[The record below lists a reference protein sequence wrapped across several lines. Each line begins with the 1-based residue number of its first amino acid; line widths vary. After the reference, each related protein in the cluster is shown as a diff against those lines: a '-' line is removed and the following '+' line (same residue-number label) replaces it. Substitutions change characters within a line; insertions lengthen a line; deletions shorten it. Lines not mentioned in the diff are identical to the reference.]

1 MKYISKVVA
10 ITNLV
15 FFEPA
20 ISYASENK
28 AMNVPAITIKQDEQ
42 TGSFSVPMNFPSSAS
57 YISQEEIEERQT
69 GDINRLIREIPGVA
83 LREED
88 GYGLR
93 PNIGIRGSGSD
104 RSSKITLMEDG
115 VLISPAP
122 YSAPSAYYFPSMGRV
137 KGIEVRKGS
146 SAVKY
151 GPITT
156 SGAVN
161 LITTPI
167 PEIAKAQLTASYGSF
182 NEQNLNMN
190 FGNSYD
196 NFGYVVNLDHK
207 SSDGFKK
214 LDGGGDTG
222 FEVNDIMTKFRINSD
237 KDADIYQYLEL
248 KLAYNDHVSDETYA
262 GLTQSDFTADPYR
275 RYRGTALDQIT
286 SDHEQYQLTHF
297 IEVGEKSSLKTTA
310 YHNKFTR
317 NWYKLDKV
325 NDGSTAKSI
334 SDIYSNNLSSYLDVL
349 KGNANGTLD
358 VKANA
363 REYVSQGIQSSFNT
377 KFDLGKFKNDLT
389 YGVRIHSDSEDR
401 LQYSDTYN
409 ISSNGAITFGS
420 RSVIGGSASNNN
432 IGKTTSYATFI
443 ENEIS
448 FGKWL
453 VVPGIRYEH
462 IKMNKRNYDEEART
476 DIHSLANS
484 TQDVIIPG
492 LGVSYSFNDENTVF
506 DSVHKGFAPT
516 MPSPDK
522 QADAE
527 ESVNYEIGLRH
538 RNKNSFF
545 AETTAYIVD
554 YSNLL
559 GDDSASTGGG
569 GTGDQFNGG
578 EVLSYGLELATGYDF
593 KGTLLNEP
601 VKFPV
606 RLSYTYNNTEFR
618 SSFETESDEWG
629 TNVTKGDK
637 MPYVSPHQLALS
649 VGAEFEKFGLNV
661 ATKYVDA
668 MRTQAG
674 TGSIPKNQKIPS
686 HFVVDMVGHYK
697 LQKNTTLF
705 VAVDN
710 LLNRE
715 YAVAAMPAG
724 FRPGK
729 PLAGRIGVI
738 VDF

>member
-1 MKYISKVVA
+1 MKKVIKVA
-10 ITNLV
+10 TIANLV
-15 FFEPA
+15 FLQPVIALSAENRA
-20 ISYASENK
+20 ID
-28 AMNVPAITIKQDEQ
+28 VPAITVKRDEN
-42 TGSFSVPMNFPSSAS
+42 TGSYSVPMNFPSSAS
-57 YISQEEIEERQT
+57 YISQKEIEEKQT
-69 GDINRLIREIPGVA
+69 IDINRIIREIPGIV

-115 VLISPAP
+115 VLIAPAP

-146 SAVKY
+146 SSIKY

-167 PEIAKAQLTASYGSF
+167 PEIAKAQLNASYGSF
-182 NEQNLNMN
+182 NEQNLNAN
-190 FGNSYD
+190 FGNSFN
-196 NFGYVVNLDHK
+196 NFGYVVNIDHK

-222 FEVNDIMTKFRINSD
+222 FEVNDIMTKFRMSSD

-248 KLAYNDHVSDETYA
+248 KLAYNDQVSNETYA

-297 IEVGEKSSLKTTA
+297 IETGENSSLKTTA

-325 NDGSTAKSI
+325 NGKSLSTV
-334 SDIYSNNLSSYLDVL
+334 LSGINVGDLNTL
-349 KGNANGTLD
+349 RGTEAGTLD

-363 REYVSQGIQSSFNT
+363 REYNSQGIQSNFNT
-377 KFDLGKFKNDLT
+377 KFDLGKFKNNLT
-389 YGVRIHSDSEDR
+389 YGIRIHSDSEDR
-401 LQYSDTYN
+401 FQYSDTYN
-409 ISSNGAITFGS
+409 IDSSGNISLQTAGIAGSSSSNNRIS
-420 RSVIGGSASNNN
+420 RSN
-432 IGKTTSYATFI
+432 SYSTFV

-448 FGKWL
+448 IGKWL
-453 VVPGIRYEH
+453 FVPGLRYEN
-462 IKMNKRNYDEEART
+462 IKMNHKRYNNPERT
-476 DIHSLANS
+476 DLERVVEDS
-484 TQDVIIPG
+484 QDAIIPG
-492 LGVSYSFNDENTVF
+492 LGVSYSINDENTAF
-506 DSVHKGFAPT
+506 GSIHKGFAPAG
-516 MPSPDK
+516 PGSG
-522 QADAE
+522 ADPE
-527 ESVNYEIGLRH
+527 ESINYEIGLRH

-545 AETTAYIVD
+545 AETTAYVVD

-559 GDDSASTGGG
+559 GSDTASTGGG
-569 GTGDQFNGG
+569 GNGDQFNGG

-593 KGTLLNEP
+593 KGILLNEA

-606 RLSYTYNNTEFR
+606 RLSYAYNNSEFK
-618 SSFETESDEWG
+618 SSFKNGAEEWG
-629 TNVTKGDK
+629 EVSKGDK
-637 MPYVSPHQLALS
+637 VPYIAPHQLALS
-649 VGAEFEKFGLNV
+649 VGVEFEKFGANIS
-661 ATKYVDA
+661 TKYVDA

-674 TGSIPKNQKIPS
+674 TGSIPKDEKIPS
-686 HFVVDMVGHYK
+686 HFVVDMAGYYK
-697 LQKNTTLF
+697 LQKNTKLV

-715 YAVAAMPAG
+715 YAVASMPVG
-724 FRPGK
+724 LRPGK
-729 PLAGRIGVI
+729 PMAGRVGVI
-738 VDF
+738 IDF

>member
-1 MKYISKVVA
+1 MKKIIKVA
-10 ITNLV
+10 TIANLV
-15 FFEPA
+15 FLQPA
-20 ISYASENK
+20 ISFSSENR
-28 AMNVPAITIKQDEQ
+28 AIDVPAITVKRDEN
-42 TGSFSVPMNFPSSAS
+42 TGSYSVPMNFPSSAS
-57 YISQEEIEERQT
+57 YISQKEIEEKQT
-69 GDINRLIREIPGVA
+69 IDINRIIREIPGIV

-104 RSSKITLMEDG
+104 RSGKITLMEDG
-115 VLISPAP
+115 ILIAPAP

-146 SAVKY
+146 SSIKY

-167 PEIAKAQLTASYGSF
+167 PEIAKAQLSASYGSF
-182 NEQNLNMN
+182 NEQNLNAN
-190 FGNSYD
+190 FGNSFD
-196 NFGYVVNLDHK
+196 NFGYVVNIDHK

-222 FEVNDIMTKFRINSD
+222 FEVNDIMTKFRMSSD

-248 KLAYNDHVSDETYA
+248 KLAYNDQVSDETYA
-262 GLTQSDFTADPYR
+262 GLTQGDFTADPYR

-297 IEVGEKSSLKTTA
+297 IETGENSSLKTTA

-325 NDGSTAKSI
+325 NGKSLSTV
-334 SDIYSNNLSSYLDVL
+334 LSGINIGDLNSLR
-349 KGNANGTLD
+349 GTEAGTLD

-363 REYVSQGIQSSFNT
+363 REYNSQGIQSNFNT

-389 YGVRIHSDSEDR
+389 YGIRIHSDSEDR
-401 LQYSDTYN
+401 FQYSDTYN
-409 ISSNGAITFGS
+409 IDASGNISLQTAGIAGSSSSNNRIS
-420 RSVIGGSASNNN
+420 RSN
-432 IGKTTSYATFI
+432 SYSTFI

-448 FGKWL
+448 IGKWL
-453 VVPGIRYEH
+453 FVPGLRYEH
-462 IKMNKRNYDEEART
+462 IKMNHKRYNNPERT
-476 DIHSLANS
+476 DLERVVAES
-484 TQDVIIPG
+484 QDAIIPG
-492 LGVSYSFNDENTVF
+492 LGVSYIINDENTAF
-506 DSVHKGFAPT
+506 GSIHKGFAPAG
-516 MPSPDK
+516 PGSG
-522 QADAE
+522 ADPE

-545 AETTAYIVD
+545 AETAVYVVD

-618 SSFETESDEWG
+618 SSFKNGAEEWG
-629 TNVTKGDK
+629 EVSKGDK
-637 MPYVSPHQLALS
+637 APYIAPHQLALS
-649 VGAEFEKFGLNV
+649 VGAEFEKFGANV
-661 ATKYVDA
+661 STKYVDA

-674 TGSIPKNQKIPS
+674 TGAIPKDEKIPS
-686 HFVVDMVGHYK
+686 HFVVDMVGYYK
-697 LQKNTTLF
+697 LQKNTKLF

-715 YAVAAMPAG
+715 YAVASMPVG
-724 FRPGK
+724 LRPGK